1 MIKNITITHD
11 LHVHTSL
18 SSCSKDPE
26 MTPENIFSNAAANGY
41 DTICIT
47 DHVWDSNIP
56 GASKWYSKQDINHIS
71 KSIEQIQ
78 SVVMRSNQNI
88 RFCFGC
94 ETEYCGGNK
103 LGLSE
108 QSFDLFDFVII
119 PVNHFHMIDFVRP
132 SNINTP
138 PLVAELFL
146 SRLEELQQLNLPW
159 RKIGIAHFTTSLT
172 FREGK
177 VDDVLK
183 FMPAHRLMRVF
194 EFFANHGAGIE
205 LNAGCFREGW
215 ENNSE
220 ILLKPYMLAKHAGCK
235 FYFGSDTHKFKDL
248 SRIYW
253 LESVISLLELSKDD
267 IYMIP

>member
-1 MIKNITITHD
+1 MTKNIPITHD

-18 SSCSKDPE
+18 SSCSDDPE
-26 MTPENIFSNAAANGY
+26 MTPEYIFSNAAANGY

-47 DHVWDSNIP
+47 DHVWDSNVP
-56 GASKWYSKQDINHIS
+56 GASNWYSKQNINHIS

-78 SVVMRSNQNI
+78 SVVIRSNQNM
-88 RFCFGC
+88 RFYFGC

-119 PVNHFHMIDFVRP
+119 PVNHFHMNFVRP
-132 SNINTP
+132 SDFNTP
-138 PLVAELFL
+138 PLIAELFL

-177 VDDVLK
+177 VGDVIK
-183 FMPAHRLMRVF
+183 CMPEHRLMQIF
-194 EFFANHGAGIE
+194 KFFANHGAGIE
-205 LNAGCFREGW
+205 VNACCFREGW

-220 ILLKPYMLAKHAGCK
+220 ILLRPYMLAKQAGCK
-235 FYFGSDTHKFKDL
+235 FYFGSDAHKVKDL
-248 SRIYW
+248 SRIY
-253 LESVISLLELSKDD
+253 LIEPVISLLELSEDD
-267 IYMIP
+267 IYRIP